1 MNLFI
6 GIKVFCYISSN
17 LHTIIAITSYRV
29 TVCPIFSC
37 ICPVSPPFCL
47 LSNLSSLNIY
57 TISLPIPL
65 TSPLRVE
72 MFLHPL
78 SSHHLRSISS
88 NNPQDPRAWFWRASR
103 TCCAKGRL
111 PCSPNAPHSQRLD
124 GEWGS
129 SSPAQGPT
137 YRYSILAGVKM

>member
-6 GIKVFCYISSN
+6 GIKVFCHLSSN
-17 LHTIIAITSYRV
+17 LHTIIAITSYPV

-47 LSNLSSLNIY
+47 LSDLSSLNIY
-57 TISLPIPL
+57 TISLPFPL
-65 TSPLRVE
+65 TSPLGVE
-72 MFLHPL
+72 MFLHHS

-88 NNPQDPRAWFWRASR
+88 NDPQDPRAWFWRASR
-103 TCCAKGRL
+103 TCCAKGR
-111 PCSPNAPHSQRLD
+111 PHYSPNAPHSQRLD

-129 SSPAQGPT
+129 SSPARGPT
-137 YRYSILAGVKM
+137 YRYSILASVKM

>member
-17 LHTIIAITSYRV
+17 LHTIIAITAYPV
-29 TVCPIFSC
+29 TVCPIF
-37 ICPVSPPFCL
+37 VSPPFCL
-47 LSNLSSLNIY
+47 LSDLSLLNIY
-57 TISLPIPL
+57 TISLPFPL
-65 TSPLRVE
+65 TSPLGVE
-72 MFLHPL
+72 MFLHHS

-88 NNPQDPRAWFWRASR
+88 NNPQDPRAWFWRALR